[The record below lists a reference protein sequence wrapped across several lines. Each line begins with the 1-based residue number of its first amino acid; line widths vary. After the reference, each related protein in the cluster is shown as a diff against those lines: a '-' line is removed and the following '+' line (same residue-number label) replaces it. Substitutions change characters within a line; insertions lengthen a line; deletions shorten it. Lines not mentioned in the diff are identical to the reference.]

1 MIHGDFYRVVAGGNG
16 GLGESVSLTSQY
28 YCQFG
33 SGREGGVVDLSNA
46 FNKQREEMA
55 MQLQYRELDRLSM
68 ELEKEIQAVKAL
80 RMEMEK
86 YKVDFSLSVED
97 EATKKIQEVISGI
110 DKMFKQ

>member
-1 MIHGDFYRVVAGGNG
+1 MIKEIIEMTHFERTYLMHRPSKIAINYADGSDRKSGVYD
-16 GLGESVSLTSQY
+16 LT
-28 YCQFG
+28 
-33 SGREGGVVDLSNA
+33 DA

-55 MQLQYRELDRLSM
+55 MQLEYRELDRLAM

-86 YKVDFSLSVED
+86 YKVDFSITVED

-110 DKMFKQ
+110 DKMFK

>member
-1 MIHGDFYRVVAGGNG
+1 MTHFERTYIMHRPSKIAISYED
-16 GLGESVSLTSQY
+16 
-28 YCQFG
+28 G
-33 SGREGGVVDLSNA
+33 SNRQGGVIDLTDT

-86 YKVDFSLSVED
+86 YKVDFRLSVED
-97 EATKKIQEVISGI
+97 EATKKIQEVINGI
-110 DKMFKQ
+110 DKMFK

>member
-1 MIHGDFYRVVAGGNG
+1 MTHFERTYIMHRPSKIAISYAD
-16 GLGESVSLTSQY
+16 
-28 YCQFG
+28 G

-110 DKMFKQ
+110 DKMFKK